1 MGAVRVLSWRGV
13 APTSIP
19 LNNTIKGV
27 ACVQTFIQ
35 VGNASCLSRFDCCS
49 GTSSFVVATSK
60 RQKF

>member
-1 MGAVRVLSWRGV
+1 MSKELGKEAWMGAVRVLSWRGV

-35 VGNASCLSRFDCCS
+35 VGNASCL
-49 GTSSFVVATSK
+49 
-60 RQKF
+60 